1 MTDGMEQGQR
11 LTEVREAAVV
21 GFISVLFFFHFCSV
35 LSIFQVSFVSG
46 DEG

>member
-1 MTDGMEQGQR
+1 MNDGMEQAQR
-11 LTEVREAAVV
+11 LTQARGAAV

-35 LSIFQVSFVSG
+35 LSIFQLSFVSG